1 MSDLDDS
8 GGLAVLAE
16 QTRDSPLSDPDYDD
30 AHALAVAL
38 AGLEASWDAAEW
50 MPGVDALEAE
60 ERRQAAA
67 PGTIA
72 AQSRGHAARPRD
84 RAVGCRAG
92 GARCTGARRRAAA
105 PRHEA
110 RPSRRSRLASPERR
124 SPSAGSRRRP
134 TRRWPTR
141 SRRPST
147 LAPPHPDIGEYVRC
161 LGNLLGADIHLCTEF
176 GLNVHGKGFYLVP
189 FDIKDVRLISGRNVH
204 QRLVQFVGE
213 RHRAW
218 AGRQQ
223 TGGGALSLTLDG
235 APVAVA
241 ADGAFAVTTP
251 LPPGGTAR
259 LALATAAGDV
269 TTIPVP

>member
-1 MSDLDDS
+1 M
-8 GGLAVLAE
+8 
-16 QTRDSPLSDPDYDD
+16 P
-30 AHALAVAL
+30 
-38 AGLEASWDAAEW
+38 SW
-50 MPGVDALEAE
+50 
-60 ERRQAAA
+60 RRT
-67 PGTIA
+67 PHRSST
-72 AQSRGHAARPRD
+72 PC
-84 RAVGCRAG
+84 V
-92 GARCTGARRRAAA
+92 A

-110 RPSRRSRLASPERR
+110 RLPVAH
-124 SPSAGSRRRP
+124 GSRHRDDARRRGVAAP
-134 TRRWPTR
+134 PDAALAE
-141 SRRPST
+141 T
-147 LAPPHPDIGEYVRC
+147 LAPAFDAAPPHPDIGEYVRC

-223 TGGGALSLTLDG
+223 AGGGALSLTLDG

-269 TTIPVP
+269 TTIPVPGRRFTVPGVVPVEGRLSRPSASAAPPKRAVFSIPARSRPAHRPGPQRGCGRIAAA